1 MTWQPELWA
10 EAGAAFDYP
19 EGSKTKQQRIAAM
32 QYGQAVMEADE
43 AEARNSKPTQAGRI
57 LAHLRAGNRITALE
71 ALEKFQCF
79 RLAARIHELR
89 REGWQIEERT
99 VETRGG
105 KRVAE
110 YFVEG
115 LA

>member
-1 MTWQPELWA
+1 MSIYQPDFFTPYGGDET
-10 EAGAAFDYP
+10 AFWI
-19 EGSKTKQQRIAAM
+19 ESRSTNVA
-32 QYGQAVMEADE
+32 EADE
-43 AEARNSKPTQAGRI
+43 AEERNSKPTQARRI
-57 LAHLRAGNRITALE
+57 LAHLRAGNRLTALE
-71 ALEKFQCF
+71 ALERFGCF
-79 RLAARIHELR
+79 RLAARVHELR

-110 YFVEG
+110 YYMEG

>member
-1 MTWQPELWA
+1 MSIYQPDFFTPYGGDETAFVIERRSKPPQPE
-10 EAGAAFDYP
+10 
-19 EGSKTKQQRIAAM
+19 THR
-32 QYGQAVMEADE
+32 
-43 AEARNSKPTQAGRI
+43 RPTQAGRI
-57 LAHLRAGNRITALE
+57 LAHLRAGNRLTALE
-71 ALEKFQCF
+71 ALDAFGCF

-110 YFVEG
+110 YW
-115 LA
+115 L

>member
-1 MTWQPELWA
+1 MSIYQPD
-10 EAGAAFDYP
+10 FF
-19 EGSKTKQQRIAAM
+19 S
-32 QYGQAVMEADE
+32 QYGGDETAFVIERRSTNVAEADE
-43 AEARNSKPTQAGRI
+43 AEERNSKPTQAGRI
-57 LAHLRAGNRITALE
+57 LAHLRAGNRLTALE
-71 ALEKFQCF
+71 ALEKFGCF

-110 YFVEG
+110 YCMEEAV
-115 LA
+115 

>member
-1 MTWQPELWA
+1 MTWQPELMFA
-10 EAGAAFDYP
+10 EP
-19 EGSKTKQQRIAAM
+19 ETNR
-32 QYGQAVMEADE
+32 
-43 AEARNSKPTQAGRI
+43 RPTQAGRI

-71 ALEKFQCF
+71 ALELFQCF

-89 REGWQIEERT
+89 AQHWVIQERT

-110 YFVEG
+110 YW
-115 LA
+115 L

>member
-10 EAGAAFDYP
+10 EAAPFDFP
-19 EGSKTKQQRIAAM
+19 EGSKTKAQRIAAM
-32 QYGQAVMEADE
+32 TYGQAALDADE

-57 LAHLRAGNRITALE
+57 LAHLRAGNRLTALE
-71 ALEKFQCF
+71 ALEKFGCF

-89 REGWQIEERT
+89 REGWNVQERT

-110 YFVEG
+110 YYMEE
-115 LA
+115 A